1 MCPAARLAH
10 RRTSCWGHAGTL
22 AASARQPV
30 TRVNSAALKHGRLAC
45 LGAR

>member
-1 MCPAARLAH
+1 MPRGETGAPPDELL
-10 RRTSCWGHAGTL
+10 GHAGTL